1 MNPSYASNWTPPNI
15 RGMEETDLS
24 DLPVIDRYDY
34 ALKNLPESGGGGC
47 HVALLG
53 VANLGFWAGLGRE
66 KIAADL
72 TKRVEGMPRRI
83 TQREIRCAI
92 DEAFSGQQK
101 ERVTP
106 RAPIDKAEGEKI
118 RNAIITRGIEFNEA
132 ALFDAS
138 PVHIDWTVER
148 DGIEVLERL
157 YSPGEHLFIGRN
169 YDAGAQ
175 HVKTVVEWILCFER
189 GVIPEHIVPNPLT
202 GKQGTTKEDKLS
214 YRADACV
221 KAYRFAVL
229 EFDTLPRAQQIH
241 FWAGV
246 KLPIA
251 ALIDSGGKS
260 IHAWVRIDAADETEW
275 RVNVEERLFD
285 LLGAIG
291 IDGSC
296 KNEARLS
303 RTPGHLRLSTGKRQR
318 LLYLAPEGRAVQP

>member
-1 MNPSYASNWTPPNI
+1 MNPAYARNWKPPEI
-15 RGMEETDLS
+15 RGMEETELS
-24 DLPVIDRYDY
+24 DFPVIERYRY
-34 ALKNLPESGGGGC
+34 ALKNLPPSGGGGC

-53 VANLGFWAGLGRE
+53 VANLGRAAGVSRE
-66 KIAADL
+66 QIASDL
-72 TKRVEGMPRRI
+72 TKRVEGMPRKV
-83 TQREIRCAI
+83 TAREILCAI
-92 DEAFSGQQK
+92 AEAFNEQQK

-106 RAPIDKAEGEKI
+106 RVPIDAAEGERI
-118 RNAIITRGIEFNEA
+118 RNAIITRGLDFDEA

-138 PVHIDWTVER
+138 PIQIDWPFER
-148 DGIEVLERL
+148 DGIEALQRL
-157 YSPGEHLFIGRN
+157 YSPNEYLFLGRN
-169 YDAGAQ
+169 YESGKQ
-175 HVKTVVEWILCFER
+175 HVKTIVEWILLFER
-189 GVIPEHIVPNPLT
+189 GFIPEHIIPNPMT
-202 GKQGTTKEDKLS
+202 GEQGTTKEGKQS

-221 KAYRFAVL
+221 KWYRFAVL
-229 EFDTLPRAQQIH
+229 EFDKLPRAQQIN

-260 IHAWVRIDAADETEW
+260 IHAWIRIDAANEAEW

-285 LLGAIG
+285 VLGAIG

-318 LLYLAPEGRAVQP
+318 VLYLAPDGRAVQP